1 GLGSCRVRGGH
12 RLQMQVR
19 FGAVARV
26 ATAADHL
33 PGSDLL
39 VDANRGAG
47 VLEVAQG
54 HEDIVATVGAGGGVR
69 LDHDVVPGHVGPAA
83 SYASRLGERVSHRG
97 EPPVGGVVDLAV
109 MDDAPSARDGGHDG
123 PAEADEQL
131 RGSGRRNEAAV
142 YRELRPCSSTGTR
155 SIEWE

>member
-1 GLGSCRVRGGH
+1 EGRSGPCSLADLNDLPAAGQSVREGDGQGLGSCRVGGGH

-26 ATAADHL
+26 ATATDQL

-83 SYASRLGERVSHRG
+83 SYASRLGERV
-97 EPPVGGVVDLAV
+97 
-109 MDDAPSARDGGHDG
+109 
-123 PAEADEQL
+123 
-131 RGSGRRNEAAV
+131 
-142 YRELRPCSSTGTR
+142 
-155 SIEWE
+155 

>member
-1 GLGSCRVRGGH
+1 
-12 RLQMQVR
+12 
-19 FGAVARV
+19 
-26 ATAADHL
+26 
-33 PGSDLL
+33 
-39 VDANRGAG
+39 DANRGAG

-109 MDDAPSARDGGHDG
+109 LDDAHSARDGGQDG

-131 RGSGRRNEAAV
+131 RGLGAQERGRGVSGASTLLVDRDQIDRVGGRRQVRAVAGNTVGRAVSDQQPPGQRVGQV
-142 YRELRPCSSTGTR
+142 YR
-155 SIEWE
+155 

>member
-1 GLGSCRVRGGH
+1 MRTLSTLFFFSSRRRHTSWPRDWSSDVCSSDLLLLREPAHGEGGSGPCSLADLNDLPAAGQSVREGDGQGLGSCRVRGGH

-54 HEDIVATVGAGGGVR
+54 HEDIVATVG
-69 LDHDVVPGHVGPAA
+69 
-83 SYASRLGERVSHRG
+83 
-97 EPPVGGVVDLAV
+97 
-109 MDDAPSARDGGHDG
+109 
-123 PAEADEQL
+123 
-131 RGSGRRNEAAV
+131 
-142 YRELRPCSSTGTR
+142 
-155 SIEWE
+155 